1 MVLSETYVI
10 LRPCI
15 MAFSDHVILS
25 NLGGVESHNLISI
38 LDIEDNEPQSIQHSS
53 YYDTDSFKK
62 LITNHNNIFSV
73 LSLNIQSINAKF
85 SELETFVEE
94 LQNSQFKFNVI
105 CLQECWIRDQSDTCT
120 FQIPGYDCVA
130 QGKSSS
136 ERGGLITYVDNL
148 FQYEVIQSINEYE
161 LWEGQ
166 IIQVKGGCLRK
177 EIIVGN
183 IYRPPRT
190 LREQTKQFIN
200 EFTSLV
206 QDLDNT
212 NFNIV
217 LAGDY
222 NLNLLKINENEIC
235 CEFFDLLTS
244 HSLFPH
250 ITLPTRLTNGG
261 GTLIDNLFC
270 KLNKSIKKNTAGIL
284 LNQLSDHLPCFTL
297 LETDIAHNSKT
308 KFTRIFKQNDDVIQ
322 QIKNEINSSELH
334 KNLDTSQ
341 TANPNASYNV
351 IMNVIETA
359 RKKHMTGKFVKFNK
373 YKHKKSKWITYGILK
388 SIRFR
393 DNLYKK
399 LKLTNPVLREY
410 EILYINLQTY
420 NKILKR
426 SIRVAKQLFLEST
439 FNRYKF
445 DIRNTWKTINEILSG
460 NHKTTCFPNSLN
472 INGNEITNQ
481 LHIATEFNVFFTN
494 IGLNLSNHIA
504 YSGEKDCEYY
514 LKDNINCKFALNKVD
529 EQYVSKI
536 IDNLPN
542 KASCGFDNISTL
554 FLKQISPTIITPMTL
569 LINQVF
575 NTGIF
580 PERLKL
586 AKVIPVFKKGDSK
599 LINNYRP
606 ISLLP
611 VISKVL
617 EKIIANQLSK
627 YFEDNKLFNDNQY
640 GFRTGLSTEYATIE
654 LTDRIISNM
663 DRNEIPFSIFLDL
676 SKAFDTLDHS
686 ILLQK

>member
-1 MVLSETYVI
+1 MCSRRRE
-10 LRPCI
+10 
-15 MAFSDHVILS
+15 
-25 NLGGVESHNLISI
+25 E
-38 LDIEDNEPQSIQHSS
+38 HSS
-53 YYDTDSFKK
+53 YYDIDSFKK
-62 LITNHNNIFSV
+62 VISNHNNIFSV

-85 SELETFVEE
+85 SQLEMFVEE
-94 LQNSQFKFNVI
+94 LHNVQFKFNVI
-105 CLQECWIRDQSDTCT
+105 CLQECWIRDQTDACT

-148 FQYEVIQSINEYE
+148 FQYEVRQSINEYE

-166 IIQVKGGCLRK
+166 IIQVKGGCLRN

-206 QDLDNT
+206 QALDNT
-212 NFNIV
+212 NLNIV

-222 NLNLLKINENEIC
+222 NLNLLKINESEIC

-244 HSLFPH
+244 QSMFPH

-270 KLNKSIKKNTAGIL
+270 KMNKSIKKNTAGIL

-297 LETDIAHNSKT
+297 LETDIVHNSKT
-308 KFTRIFKQNDDVIQ
+308 KFTRIFNQNDDVIQ
-322 QIKNEINSSELH
+322 QIKNDSNSSELH
-334 KNLDTSQ
+334 KKLDTSQ

-351 IMNVIETA
+351 ILEVIETA
-359 RKKHMTGKFVKFNK
+359 RKKHMTGKFIKFNK

-393 DNLYKK
+393 DNLYNK

-410 EILYINLQTY
+410 EILYLNLQTY

-439 FNRYKF
+439 FNRYKS
-445 DIRNTWKTINEILSG
+445 DIRNTWKTINEIPSG
-460 NHKTTCFPNSLN
+460 NHKTNCSPKSLN

-494 IGLNLSNHIA
+494 IGLNLSNNIA
-504 YSGEKDCEYY
+504 YSGEKDCDYY
-514 LKDNINCKFALNKVD
+514 LIDNLNCKFALDKVD
-529 EQYVSKI
+529 EQNVSKT

-542 KASCGFDNISTL
+542 KASCGFDNISTI
-554 FLKQISPTIITPMTL
+554 FLEQIAPTIIKPLTL

-586 AKVIPVFKKGDSK
+586 AKVTPVFKKGDSN

-627 YFEDNKLFNDNQY
+627 YFEDNKLFHDNQY

-663 DRNEIPFSIFLDL
+663 DRNEIPFSIFLE
-676 SKAFDTLDHS
+676 S
-686 ILLQK
+686 IRYS

>member
-1 MVLSETYVI
+1 M
-10 LRPCI
+10 
-15 MAFSDHVILS
+15 D
-25 NLGGVESHNLISI
+25 
-38 LDIEDNEPQSIQHSS
+38 
-53 YYDTDSFKK
+53 
-62 LITNHNNIFSV
+62 
-73 LSLNIQSINAKF
+73 
-85 SELETFVEE
+85 
-94 LQNSQFKFNVI
+94 
-105 CLQECWIRDQSDTCT
+105 
-120 FQIPGYDCVA
+120 
-130 QGKSSS
+130 
-136 ERGGLITYVDNL
+136 
-148 FQYEVIQSINEYE
+148 
-161 LWEGQ
+161 
-166 IIQVKGGCLRK
+166 
-177 EIIVGN
+177 N

-261 GTLIDNLFC
+261 GTLIDNLLC

-399 LKLTNPVLREY
+399 L
-410 EILYINLQTY
+410 
-420 NKILKR
+420 
-426 SIRVAKQLFLEST
+426 
-439 FNRYKF
+439 
-445 DIRNTWKTINEILSG
+445 
-460 NHKTTCFPNSLN
+460 
-472 INGNEITNQ
+472 
-481 LHIATEFNVFFTN
+481 
-494 IGLNLSNHIA
+494 
-504 YSGEKDCEYY
+504 
-514 LKDNINCKFALNKVD
+514 
-529 EQYVSKI
+529 
-536 IDNLPN
+536 
-542 KASCGFDNISTL
+542 
-554 FLKQISPTIITPMTL
+554 
-569 LINQVF
+569 
-575 NTGIF
+575 
-580 PERLKL
+580 
-586 AKVIPVFKKGDSK
+586 
-599 LINNYRP
+599 
-606 ISLLP
+606 
-611 VISKVL
+611 
-617 EKIIANQLSK
+617 
-627 YFEDNKLFNDNQY
+627 
-640 GFRTGLSTEYATIE
+640 
-654 LTDRIISNM
+654 
-663 DRNEIPFSIFLDL
+663 
-676 SKAFDTLDHS
+676 
-686 ILLQK
+686 

>member
-270 KLNKSIKKNTAGIL
+270 KLNKSITKNTAGIL

-460 NHKTTCFPNSLN
+460 NHKTTCFPNALS
-472 INGNEITNQ
+472 INGNETTNQ

-676 SKAFDTLDHS
+676 ES
-686 ILLQK
+686 IRYS